1 MRYSKNEYFSPRS
14 RCLCHCFWKE
24 LKVQMIC
31 VRQDVT
37 RPGVDR
43 SEKAVQKS
51 TFLHPFMLYGGI
63 LREPFVI
70 D

>member
-1 MRYSKNEYFSPRS
+1 
-14 RCLCHCFWKE
+14 
-24 LKVQMIC
+24 MIC

-51 TFLHPFMLYGGI
+51 TFLRPFMLYGGI

-70 D
+70 E